1 MADGVDENNSLDV
14 SKLKVAELK
23 KELKARGLSTTG
35 NKNDLME
42 RLHLSMQGEGAL
54 MMESELGTA
63 DSEEILDEDE
73 VLAGE
78 EVLDDDIGDI
88 SGKTDDI
95 IPNLG
100 DPEEKVKEEE
110 ENDEKSHQL
119 PKKIVLNRN
128 IIVSG
133 KENQKE
139 PEESNKQENSEKKII
154 KISALT
160 AKERLEMRAQ
170 KFGVPLSVDAKK
182 EARAA
187 RFGITAPTT
196 TSTTTTSPVTSTPNL
211 DLLKQRA
218 ERFGSSVSSA
228 LSKVEQAEKLKK
240 RQERFGLVEAAPPAK
255 KSNLSLDEK
264 KRLRAERFK
273 INK

>member
-196 TSTTTTSPVTSTPNL
+196 TSTTTTSPVTS
-211 DLLKQRA
+211 
-218 ERFGSSVSSA
+218 
-228 LSKVEQAEKLKK
+228 VEQAEKLKK